1 MNTLEQI
8 ADLEKQYLLQT
19 YNRYPIAFSRGKGVF
34 LFDLEGKRYLDFV
47 SGLGVNALGHAHP
60 RIVKAIRE
68 QAAMLVHISNLY
80 YHEYQGPLAE
90 KLCKLSGLNRAFFSN
105 SGTEAI
111 EGSIKLARLA
121 GHRAGGAAKSRL
133 VALDGSYHGRT
144 FGALSLTGQ
153 DKHRKG
159 FEPLLEEVT
168 FVKQNDLASL
178 RAAIS
183 DETCAIVLEP
193 VFGEGGIYECSVEF
207 LQECRALA
215 DRHRAALIFDEIQ
228 CGLGR
233 TGTMFAFQSFGVTP
247 DIVAIAKPIAA
258 GLPLGAFIAKEEFAS
273 AISPGQHGTTFGGG
287 PLACRVALEF
297 LAIVEEEKLLEN
309 VNKVGAYLHQELNAL
324 ADRHHAALIFDEIQ
338 CGLGRTGT
346 MFAFQ
351 SFGVTPD
358 IVAIAKPIAAGLPL
372 GAFLA
377 KEEFASAISPGQHG
391 TTFGG
396 GPLAC
401 RVALEFLAIVE
412 EEKLLENVNKVGAY
426 LQQELKALAEKSA
439 AAREVRGRGFIQGIE
454 LEIPARPIVD
464 AGLAE
469 GVLFNSTQDTV
480 VRFLPPFLLEE
491 KHVDKGIRVL
501 KKLLGKKRKKA
512 A

>member
-1 MNTLEQI
+1 MDTFDQI
-8 ADLEKQYLLQT
+8 AERERQFLLQT
-19 YNRYPIAFSRGKGVF
+19 YNRYPIVLTRGKGVF
-34 LFDLEGKRYLDFV
+34 LYDIDGKRYLDFV

-68 QAAMLVHISNLY
+68 QAARLVHVSNLY

-90 KLCKLSGLNRAFFSN
+90 KLCGLAAGSSGEKFRAFFSN

-121 GHRAGGAAKSRL
+121 GHRAGGETKSRL

-159 FEPLLEEVT
+159 FEPLLEDVT
-168 FVKQNDLASL
+168 FVKQNDIEGL
-178 RAAIS
+178 RAAVS
-183 DETCAIVLEP
+183 DNTCAIVLEP
-193 VFGEGGIYECSVEF
+193 IFGEGGIYECSVEF
-207 LQECRALA
+207 LRECRALA
-215 DRHRAALIFDEIQ
+215 DRHRVALIFDEIQ

-233 TGTMFAFQSFGVTP
+233 TGTIFAFQSFGVTP

-258 GLPLGAFIAKEEFAS
+258 GLPLGAFIAKEEFAT

-309 VNKVGAYLHQELNAL
+309 V
-324 ADRHHAALIFDEIQ
+324 
-338 CGLGRTGT
+338 
-346 MFAFQ
+346 
-351 SFGVTPD
+351 S
-358 IVAIAKPIAAGLPL
+358 
-372 GAFLA
+372 
-377 KEEFASAISPGQHG
+377 
-391 TTFGG
+391 
-396 GPLAC
+396 
-401 RVALEFLAIVE
+401 
-412 EEKLLENVNKVGAY
+412 KVGAY
-426 LQQELKALAEKSA
+426 LQEQLNGLVQKRA
-439 AAREVRGRGFIQGIE
+439 AATAVRGRGFIQGIQ

-464 AGLAE
+464 SALAE

-480 VRFLPPFLLEE
+480 VRFLPPFLMEE
-491 KHVDKGIRVL
+491 KHIDKGIRVL
-501 KKLLGKKRKKA
+501 NKLLGKKRKA

>member
-1 MNTLEQI
+1 MKTFEQI
-8 ADLEKQYLLQT
+8 ADLERRYLLGT
-19 YNRYPIAFSRGKGVF
+19 YSRYPVAFTRGKGVF
-34 LFDLEGKRYLDFV
+34 LYDLDDRRYLDFV

-60 RIVKAIRE
+60 RIVKTIRE
-68 QAAMLVHISNLY
+68 QAAKLIHISNLY
-80 YHEYQGPLAE
+80 YHEYQGELAE
-90 KLCKLSGLNRAFFSN
+90 KLCTLAAVASGGALGNSRAFFQN

-121 GHRAGGAAKSRL
+121 GHRAGGEAKCRL
-133 VALDGSYHGRT
+133 VALQGSYHGRT

-168 FVKQNDLASL
+168 FVGQNDIEGL
-178 RAAIS
+178 RAAVN
-183 DETCAIVLEP
+183 DNTCAIVLEP
-193 VFGEGGIYECSVEF
+193 IFGEGGIYECSVEF

-215 DRHRAALIFDEIQ
+215 DRFKAALIFDEIQ

-287 PLACRVALEF
+287 PLTCRVALEF
-297 LAIVEEEKLLEN
+297 LAIVEEEKLLDN
-309 VNKVGAYLHQELNAL
+309 VNKVGAYLRQELNAI
-324 ADRHHAALIFDEIQ
+324 AQ
-338 CGLGRTGT
+338 K
-346 MFAFQ
+346 
-351 SFGVTPD
+351 SP
-358 IVAIAKPIAAGLPL
+358 VAK
-372 GAFLA
+372 
-377 KEEFASAISPGQHG
+377 
-391 TTFGG
+391 
-396 GPLAC
+396 
-401 RVALEFLAIVE
+401 
-412 EEKLLENVNKVGAY
+412 
-426 LQQELKALAEKSA
+426 
-439 AAREVRGRGFIQGIE
+439 EVRGRGFIQGIN

-464 AGLAE
+464 AALAE

-491 KHVDKGIRVL
+491 KHVDKGMRVL
-501 KKLLGKKRKKA
+501 KKLLKKKRKKA

>member
-1 MNTLEQI
+1 MSTAVSSPISAPHATLEHV
-8 ADLEKQYLLQT
+8 AELERKYLLTT
-19 YNRYPIAFSRGKGVF
+19 YNRYPVVLDRGKGVF
-34 LFDLEGKRYLDFV
+34 LYDVDGKKYLDFV

-60 RIVKAIRE
+60 RIVKTIRD
-68 QAAMLVHISNLY
+68 QAAKLLHVSNLY
-80 YHEYQGPLAE
+80 YHEYQGPLAQ
-90 KLCKLSGLNRAFFSN
+90 KLCSLSGLDRAFFQN

-121 GHRAGGAAKSRL
+121 GHRAGGEAKSKL

-159 FEPLLEEVT
+159 FEPLLDDVT
-168 FVKQNDLASL
+168 FVKQNDVESL
-178 RAAIS
+178 RAAVN
-183 DETCAIVLEP
+183 DNTCAIVLEP
-193 VFGEGGIYECSVEF
+193 IFGEGGIYECTPEF
-207 LQECRALA
+207 LRECRALA
-215 DRHRAALIFDEIQ
+215 DRHKAALIFDEIQ

-233 TGTMFAFQSFGVTP
+233 TGTIFAFQSFGVTP

-297 LAIVEEEKLLEN
+297 FSIIEEEKLLEN
-309 VNKVGAYLHQELNAL
+309 VQRVGAYLHEQLQGLVSKRNA
-324 ADRHHAALIFDEIQ
+324 A
-338 CGLGRTGT
+338 
-346 MFAFQ
+346 
-351 SFGVTPD
+351 
-358 IVAIAKPIAAGLPL
+358 VA
-372 GAFLA
+372 
-377 KEEFASAISPGQHG
+377 
-391 TTFGG
+391 
-396 GPLAC
+396 
-401 RVALEFLAIVE
+401 
-412 EEKLLENVNKVGAY
+412 
-426 LQQELKALAEKSA
+426 
-439 AAREVRGRGFIQGIE
+439 VRGRGFIQGIQ

-464 AGLAE
+464 GGLAE

-501 KKLLGKKRKKA
+501 KKLLGKKREKA

>member
-1 MNTLEQI
+1 MMVEIGPHTFPVKLNPPMNTLTNALPPTVEPI
-8 ADLEKQYLLQT
+8 AELEKKYLLHT
-19 YNRYPIAFSRGKGVF
+19 YNRYPVVLTRGKGVF
-34 LFDLEGKRYLDFV
+34 LYDIEGKRYLDFV

-60 RIVKAIRE
+60 RIVKTIRE
-68 QAAMLVHISNLY
+68 QAARLVHVSNLY

-90 KLCKLSGLNRAFFSN
+90 KLCTLSGLNRAFFSN

-121 GHRAGGAAKSRL
+121 GHRAGGEAKCRL
-133 VALDGSYHGRT
+133 VALEGSYHGRT

-159 FEPLLEEVT
+159 FEPMLEGVT
-168 FVKQNDLASL
+168 FVKQNDIEGL
-178 RAAIS
+178 RSAVN
-183 DETCAIVLEP
+183 DNTCAIVLEP
-193 VFGEGGIYECSVEF
+193 IFGEGGIYECSVEF
-207 LQECRALA
+207 LQECRTLA
-215 DRHRAALIFDEIQ
+215 DRHKAALIFDEIQ

-233 TGTMFAFQSFGVTP
+233 TGTIFAFQSFGVTP

-297 LAIVEEEKLLEN
+297 LAILQEEKLLEN
-309 VNKVGAYLHQELNAL
+309 V
-324 ADRHHAALIFDEIQ
+324 
-338 CGLGRTGT
+338 T
-346 MFAFQ
+346 
-351 SFGVTPD
+351 
-358 IVAIAKPIAAGLPL
+358 
-372 GAFLA
+372 
-377 KEEFASAISPGQHG
+377 
-391 TTFGG
+391 
-396 GPLAC
+396 
-401 RVALEFLAIVE
+401 
-412 EEKLLENVNKVGAY
+412 KVGAY
-426 LQQELKALAEKSA
+426 LQQELRGLVEKRA
-439 AAREVRGRGFIQGIE
+439 AAVGVRGRGFIQGIQ
-454 LEIPARPIVD
+454 LQTPARPIVD

-501 KKLLGKKRKKA
+501 SRLLGKKRKA
-512 A
+512 AA

>member
-1 MNTLEQI
+1 MSTTVTSPEATSPHTLESF
-8 ADLEKQYLLQT
+8 ADLERKYLLHT
-19 YNRYPIAFSRGKGVF
+19 YSRYPVVLTRGKGVF
-34 LFDLEGKRYLDFV
+34 LFDIEGKRYLDFV

-60 RIVKAIRE
+60 RIVKTIRD
-68 QAAMLVHISNLY
+68 QAAKLIHVSNLY

-90 KLCKLSGLNRAFFSN
+90 KLCSLSGLNRAFFSN

-121 GHRAGGAAKSRL
+121 GHRTGGEAKCKL
-133 VALDGSYHGRT
+133 VALEGSYHGRT

-159 FEPLLEEVT
+159 FEPLLEDVT
-168 FVKQNDLASL
+168 FVKQNDLEGL
-178 RAAIS
+178 RAAVT
-183 DETCAIVLEP
+183 DNTCAIVLEP
-193 VFGEGGIYECSVEF
+193 IFGEGGIYECSVEF

-215 DRHRAALIFDEIQ
+215 DRHKAALIFDEIQ

-233 TGTMFAFQSFGVTP
+233 TGTMFAFQTFGVAP

-258 GLPLGAFIAKEEFAS
+258 GLPLGAFIAKEEFAN

-309 VNKVGAYLHQELNAL
+309 VNRVG
-324 ADRHHAALIFDEIQ
+324 
-338 CGLGRTGT
+338 
-346 MFAFQ
+346 
-351 SFGVTPD
+351 S
-358 IVAIAKPIAAGLPL
+358 
-372 GAFLA
+372 
-377 KEEFASAISPGQHG
+377 
-391 TTFGG
+391 
-396 GPLAC
+396 
-401 RVALEFLAIVE
+401 
-412 EEKLLENVNKVGAY
+412 Y
-426 LQQELKALAEKSA
+426 LQQELKAVAEKSA
-439 AAREVRGRGFIQGIE
+439 VAKEVRGRGFIQGIN

-464 AGLAE
+464 AALAE

-480 VRFLPPFLLEE
+480 VRFLPPYLLEE

-501 KKLLGKKRKKA
+501 KRLLRKRRKDA

>member
-1 MNTLEQI
+1 MNTFEQI
-8 ADLEKQYLLQT
+8 AELERKYLLQT
-19 YNRYPIAFSRGKGVF
+19 YNRYPVVLARGKGVF
-34 LFDLEGKRYLDFV
+34 VYDIEGKRYLDFV

-60 RIVKAIRE
+60 RIVKAIRD
-68 QAAMLVHISNLY
+68 QAAKLVHVSNLY

-90 KLCKLSGLNRAFFSN
+90 KLCSLSGLNRAFFSN

-121 GHRAGGAAKSRL
+121 GHRAGGDAKCRL
-133 VALDGSYHGRT
+133 VALEGSYHGRT

-159 FEPLLEEVT
+159 FEPMLEGVT
-168 FVKQNDLASL
+168 FVRQNDVEGL
-178 RAAIS
+178 RAAVG
-183 DETCAIVLEP
+183 DNTCAIVLEP
-193 VFGEGGIYECSVEF
+193 IFGEGGIYECSPEF
-207 LQECRALA
+207 LGECRALA
-215 DRHRAALIFDEIQ
+215 DRHRVALIFDEIQ

-287 PLACRVALEF
+287 PLACRIALEY
-297 LAIVEEEKLLEN
+297 LAIVEEEKLLDN
-309 VNKVGAYLHQELNAL
+309 VNRIGAYLHHELNA
-324 ADRHHAALIFDEIQ
+324 
-338 CGLGRTGT
+338 
-346 MFAFQ
+346 
-351 SFGVTPD
+351 V
-358 IVAIAKPIAAGLPL
+358 
-372 GAFLA
+372 
-377 KEEFASAISPGQHG
+377 
-391 TTFGG
+391 
-396 GPLAC
+396 
-401 RVALEFLAIVE
+401 VE
-412 EEKLLENVNKVGAY
+412 KR
-426 LQQELKALAEKSA
+426 SA
-439 AAREVRGRGFIQGIE
+439 AIGVRGRGFIQAIQ

-469 GVLFNSTQDTV
+469 GVLFNATQDTV

-501 KKLLGKKRKKA
+501 KKLLGKRQQA
-512 A
+512 AA

>member
-1 MNTLEQI
+1 MTNFEQI
-8 ADLEKQYLLQT
+8 AEREQKFLLHT
-19 YNRYPIAFSRGKGVF
+19 YSRYPVVLSRGKGVF
-34 LFDLEGKRYLDFV
+34 LYDIEGKRYLDFV

-60 RIVKAIRE
+60 RIVKVIRE
-68 QAAMLVHISNLY
+68 QAAKLVHVSNLY
-80 YHEYQGPLAE
+80 YHEYQGLLAE
-90 KLCKLSGLNRAFFSN
+90 KLCALSGLDRAFFSN

-121 GHRAGGAAKSRL
+121 GHREGGEAKSRL
-133 VALDGSYHGRT
+133 VALEGSYHGRT

-153 DKHRKG
+153 EKHRKG
-159 FEPLLEEVT
+159 FEPLLDEVT
-168 FVKQNDLASL
+168 FVKQNDIEGL
-178 RAAIS
+178 RAAIN
-183 DETCAIVLEP
+183 DNTCAIVLEP
-193 VFGEGGIYECSVEF
+193 IFGEGGIYECSVEF

-215 DRHRAALIFDEIQ
+215 DRHKAALIFDEIQ

-233 TGTMFAFQSFGVTP
+233 TGTIFAFQSFGVTP

-258 GLPLGAFIAKEEFAS
+258 GLPLGAFIAKENFAS

-309 VNKVGAYLHQELNAL
+309 VSKVGAYLHDALNGL
-324 ADRHHAALIFDEIQ
+324 VSKRNAAI
-338 CGLGRTGT
+338 G
-346 MFAFQ
+346 
-351 SFGVTPD
+351 
-358 IVAIAKPIAAGLPL
+358 
-372 GAFLA
+372 
-377 KEEFASAISPGQHG
+377 
-391 TTFGG
+391 
-396 GPLAC
+396 
-401 RVALEFLAIVE
+401 
-412 EEKLLENVNKVGAY
+412 
-426 LQQELKALAEKSA
+426 
-439 AAREVRGRGFIQGIE
+439 VRGRGFIQGIQ

-501 KKLLGKKRKKA
+501 KKLLGKQKKA
-512 A
+512 AAA

>member
-8 ADLEKQYLLQT
+8 AELERQYLLQT

-68 QAAMLVHISNLY
+68 QAAKLVHVSNLY

-168 FVKQNDLASL
+168 FVKQNDLESL

-215 DRHRAALIFDEIQ
+215 DRH
-228 CGLGR
+228 
-233 TGTMFAFQSFGVTP
+233 
-247 DIVAIAKPIAA
+247 
-258 GLPLGAFIAKEEFAS
+258 
-273 AISPGQHGTTFGGG
+273 
-287 PLACRVALEF
+287 
-297 LAIVEEEKLLEN
+297 
-309 VNKVGAYLHQELNAL
+309 
-324 ADRHHAALIFDEIQ
+324 HAALIFDEIQ

-346 MFAFQ
+346 IFAFQ

-412 EEKLLENVNKVGAY
+412 EEKLLENVIQVGAY

-439 AAREVRGRGFIQGIE
+439 AAREVRGRGFIQGIQ

>member
-1 MNTLEQI
+1 MKTFEQI
-8 ADLEKQYLLQT
+8 ADLERQYLLQT
-19 YNRYPIAFSRGKGVF
+19 YNRYPVVLTRGKGVF
-34 LFDLEGKRYLDFV
+34 LWDIDDKKYLDFV

-68 QAAMLVHISNLY
+68 QAAKIVHVSNLY

-90 KLCKLSGLNRAFFSN
+90 KLCRLSGLNRAFFSN

-159 FEPLLEEVT
+159 FEPMLEDVT
-168 FVKQNDLASL
+168 FVRQNDVEGL
-178 RAAIS
+178 RAAV
-183 DETCAIVLEP
+183 DDNTCAIVLEP
-193 VFGEGGIYECSVEF
+193 IFGEGGIHECSVEF
-207 LQECRALA
+207 LRECRAAA

-233 TGTMFAFQSFGVTP
+233 TGSMFAF
-247 DIVAIAKPIAA
+247 
-258 GLPLGAFIAKEEFAS
+258 
-273 AISPGQHGTTFGGG
+273 HG
-287 PLACRVALEF
+287 
-297 LAIVEEEKLLEN
+297 
-309 VNKVGAYLHQELNAL
+309 Y
-324 ADRHHAALIFDEIQ
+324 
-338 CGLGRTGT
+338 
-346 MFAFQ
+346 
-351 SFGVTPD
+351 GVTPD

-377 KEEFASAISPGQHG
+377 KEEFANAISPGQHG

-401 RVALEFLAIVE
+401 RVALEFLAIVD
-412 EEKLLENVNKVGAY
+412 EEKLLDNVNKVGAY
-426 LQQELKALAEKSA
+426 LQQELKGIVEKSA
-439 AAREVRGRGFIQGIE
+439 AAKEVRGRGFMQGIN
-454 LEIPARPIVD
+454 LAIPARPIVD
-464 AGLAE
+464 EALAE

-501 KKLLGKKRKKA
+501 KKLLRKKRKA
-512 A
+512 VVSDQ